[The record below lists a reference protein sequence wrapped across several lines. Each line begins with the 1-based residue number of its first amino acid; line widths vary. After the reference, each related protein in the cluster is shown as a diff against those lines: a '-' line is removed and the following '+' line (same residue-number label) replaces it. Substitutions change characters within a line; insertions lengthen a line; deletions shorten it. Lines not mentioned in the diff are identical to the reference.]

1 MASALQGRG
10 LYARRGRGT
19 DPVSAVW
26 LTLRLAEVA
35 QDGGMTNHEYTRST
49 GLRLTYRIRADERGW
64 YTVYLGDKELL
75 RGRDPLS
82 AGGMHRTPSKR
93 KVVGA
98 VHQAKLAIESLSQM
112 PEC

>member
-1 MASALQGRG
+1 MYARG
-10 LYARRGRGT
+10 LR
-19 DPVSAVW
+19 DCPVSAVW
-26 LTLRLAEVA
+26 LTPGPAAEV
-35 QDGGMTNHEYTRST
+35 QDARMTTHEYTRST

>member
-1 MASALQGRG
+1 
-10 LYARRGRGT
+10 
-19 DPVSAVW
+19 
-26 LTLRLAEVA
+26 
-35 QDGGMTNHEYTRST
+35 MTTHEYTRSR
-49 GLRLTYRIRADERGW
+49 GLCLTYRIRADEHGA

-82 AGGMHRTPSKR
+82 AGGMHRAPSKR